1 MRAFADSIATVIL
14 KAVKAL
20 VIGGGIIGSSIAWRL
35 ASDGVR
41 VSVFER
47 GRLGLEA
54 SWAAA
59 GLIGPQ
65 AEAHEPG
72 AFFDLALAGKR
83 SFDSIIE
90 RLTAESGVDPE
101 YDHHGVLYV
110 AFDDAARAELQAR
123 ARWQRAAGG
132 GVEELTPREAF
143 KLAPMLSEKIVCA
156 LHMPN
161 NWRVENRKLTLAYI
175 NAATHAG
182 ADFRE
187 GARVNSVNVMSGTAT
202 GLRLADGSLE
212 TGDVIINAA
221 GAWAGDIRGL
231 EEDRLHFYP
240 VRGQILCFD
249 ARPGLVLPSLFSA
262 GGILVPRR
270 DGRLLAGSI
279 FEDAG
284 FNKSVTLDGM
294 ERILRA
300 VRAMVPSIAS
310 VPFREAWAGL
320 RPASDDLMPVIGPSP
335 TVANVLYAAGH
346 FRSGILLSALTG
358 EVIADLVS
366 GRQPSI
372 DLAPFSPARFRNG
385 TARPVKLADV
395 I

>member
-1 MRAFADSIATVIL
+1 
-14 KAVKAL
+14 VKAL
-20 VIGGGIIGSSIAWRL
+20 VIGGGIIGSSVAWRL
-35 ASDGVR
+35 TSEGVQ

-47 GRLGLEA
+47 GRLGQEA

-83 SFDSIIE
+83 SFDAIVE

-101 YDHHGVLYV
+101 YD
-110 AFDDAARAELQAR
+110 DTARARLQSR

-132 GVEELTPREAF
+132 QVDELTPREAF
-143 KLAPMLSEKIVCA
+143 RLAPVLSEKIIFA

-161 NWRVENRKLTLAYI
+161 NRRVENRKLTLAYI

-182 ADFRE
+182 AEFRE
-187 GARVNSVNVMSGTAT
+187 GALIHSIEVSSGRAT
-202 GLRLADGSLE
+202 GVRLADGSLE
-212 TGDVIINAA
+212 EGDIVINAA
-221 GAWAGDIRGL
+221 GAWAGEIRGL
-231 EEDRLHFYP
+231 EEDRIHFYP
-240 VRGQILCFD
+240 VRGQILCFE
-249 ARPGLVLPSLFSA
+249 ARPGLVEPSLFSES
-262 GGILVPRR
+262 GIVVPRR
-270 DGRLLAGSI
+270 DGRILAGSI
-279 FEDAG
+279 FEEAG

-310 VPFREAWAGL
+310 IPFREAWAGL
-320 RPASDDLMPVIGPSP
+320 RPASDDLLPMLGPSP
-335 TVANVLYAAGH
+335 TVANVMYAAGH
-346 FRSGILLSALTG
+346 FRSGILLSAVTG
-358 EVIADLVS
+358 EVIADLVK
-366 GRQPSI
+366 GREPSI
-372 DLAPFSPARFRNG
+372 DLAAFSPARFRNG
-385 TARPVKLADV
+385 TAHAVKLADM

>member
-1 MRAFADSIATVIL
+1 
-14 KAVKAL
+14 VKAL
-20 VIGGGIIGSSIAWRL
+20 VIGGGIIGSSVAWRL
-35 ASDGVR
+35 ASDGVQ
-41 VSVFER
+41 VTVFER
-47 GRLGLEA
+47 GRLGQEA

-72 AFFDLALAGKR
+72 AFFELALAGKR
-83 SFDSIIE
+83 SFDAIVD
-90 RLTAESGVDPE
+90 RLATDSGVDPE
-101 YDHHGVLYV
+101 YDEHGVLYV
-110 AFDDAARAELQAR
+110 AFDEAARAELQSR

-132 GVEELTPREAF
+132 EVNELTPREAF
-143 KLAPMLSEKIVCA
+143 RLAPILSEKIIFA
-156 LHMPN
+156 LYMPTN
-161 NWRVENRKLTLAYI
+161 RRVENRKLTLAYV

-182 ADFRE
+182 AEFRE
-187 GARVNSVNVMSGTAT
+187 GVRIDSIEVTGGRAT
-202 GLRLADGSLE
+202 GVRLTDGSLE
-212 TGDVIINAA
+212 EGDVVINA
-221 GAWAGDIRGL
+221 GGTWAGYVRGL
-231 EEDRLHFYP
+231 EDDRIRFYP

-249 ARPGLVLPSLFSA
+249 GRPGLVGPSLFS
-262 GGILVPRR
+262 GSGILVPRR

-320 RPASDDLMPVIGPSP
+320 RPASDDLLPVLGASP
-335 TVANVLYAAGH
+335 TVENVFYAAGH

-358 EVIADLVS
+358 EVIADLVQ
-366 GRQPSI
+366 GRKPSI

-385 TARPVKLADV
+385 TARPVKLDQM

>member
-1 MRAFADSIATVIL
+1 
-14 KAVKAL
+14 VKAL
-20 VIGGGIIGSSIAWRL
+20 VIGGGIIGSSVAWRL
-35 ASDGVR
+35 ASDGVQ

-83 SFDSIIE
+83 SFDAIVD

-101 YDHHGVLYV
+101 YDQAGVLYV
-110 AFDDAARAELQAR
+110 AFDDAARSELQSR

-132 GVEELTPREAF
+132 AVEELSPREAF
-143 KLAPMLSEKIVCA
+143 RLAPVLSEKIIFA

-161 NWRVENRKLTLAYI
+161 NRRVENRKLTLAYI
-175 NAATHAG
+175 NAATNAG
-182 ADFRE
+182 AEFRE
-187 GARVNSVNVMSGTAT
+187 GARVNSIAIEGGRAT

-212 TGDVIINAA
+212 SGDVVINAA

-231 EEDRLHFYP
+231 EDDRLHFYP

-249 ARPGLVLPSLFSA
+249 ARPGLVGPSIFSTS
-262 GGILVPRR
+262 GIVVPRR
-270 DGRLLAGSI
+270 DGRILAGSI

-310 VPFREAWAGL
+310 IPFREAWAGL
-320 RPASDDLMPVIGPSP
+320 RPASDDLLPVLGPSP

-358 EVIADLVS
+358 EVIADLVKQ
-366 GRQPSI
+366 RTPSI
-372 DLAPFSPARFRNG
+372 DLTPFSPARFRNG
-385 TARPVKLADV
+385 TARPVKLADM

>member
-1 MRAFADSIATVIL
+1 M
-14 KAVKAL
+14 
-20 VIGGGIIGSSIAWRL
+20 
-35 ASDGVR
+35 
-41 VSVFER
+41 FER

-72 AFFDLALAGKR
+72 VFFDLALAGKR
-83 SFDSIIE
+83 SFDAIVE

-101 YDHHGVLYV
+101 YDADGVLYV
-110 AFDDAARAELQAR
+110 AFDDAARAELQSR

-132 GVEELTPREAF
+132 DVEELSPREAF
-143 KLAPMLSEKIVCA
+143 TLAPVLSEKIIFA
-156 LHMPN
+156 LHLPN
-161 NWRVENRKLTLAYI
+161 NRRVENRKLTLAYI
-175 NAATHAG
+175 NAATNAG

-187 GARVNSVNVMSGTAT
+187 GARVDSVAIEGGRAT

-212 TGDVIINAA
+212 AGDVIINAA

-231 EEDRLHFYP
+231 EDDRIHFYP

-249 ARPGLVLPSLFSA
+249 ARPGLVGPSLFSTA
-262 GGILVPRR
+262 GILVPRR
-270 DGRLLAGSI
+270 DGRILAGSI

-310 VPFREAWAGL
+310 IPFREAWAGL
-320 RPASDDLMPVIGPSP
+320 RPASDDLLPVLGPSP

-358 EVIADLVS
+358 EVIADLVKQ
-366 GRQPSI
+366 RTPSI
-372 DLAPFSPARFRNG
+372 DLTPFSPARFRNG
-385 TARPVKLADV
+385 TARAVKLADM